1 MGQGLCAGFGE
12 VVEHEGYIFISVLRE
27 DLDDVSLF
35 YEFVGSEEL

>member
-1 MGQGLCAGFGE
+1 MDDCFCAGFGE
-12 VVEHEGYIFISVLRE
+12 MVEHEGDIFLSVLRE